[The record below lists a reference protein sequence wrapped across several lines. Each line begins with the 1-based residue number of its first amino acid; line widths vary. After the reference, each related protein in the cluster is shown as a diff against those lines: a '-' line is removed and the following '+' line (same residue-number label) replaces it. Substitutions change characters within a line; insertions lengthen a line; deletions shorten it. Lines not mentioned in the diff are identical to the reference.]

1 MARGYL
7 TTTLEILATVC
18 AGLFAGAALYI
29 NLVEH
34 PARRDCGTVL
44 AVRQFA
50 PSYRRAAVMQASLAI
65 VGLASAG
72 LAWWRGAHAG
82 ILAGGLLLGAVL
94 PFTLLVV
101 RPTNKRLLA
110 PRVGAESVEA
120 TALLRRWGRLH
131 AVRTV
136 LGLLAFGTLMASI
149 ALATP
154 S

>member
-1 MARGYL
+1 MI
-7 TTTLEILATVC
+7 LEIVSTIC

-65 VGLASAG
+65 VGLVSAA
-72 LAWWRGAHAG
+72 LAWWRGAHIG
-82 ILAGGLLLGAVL
+82 ILAGGLLLGAVV
-94 PFTLLVV
+94 PFTLLII

-110 PRVGAESVEA
+110 PRAGAESVEA
-120 TALLRRWGRLH
+120 AALLRRWGRLH

-136 LGLLAFGTLMASI
+136 LGLLAFG
-149 ALATP
+149 ALLVTVVLTR
-154 S
+154 SR